1 MKNMALSL
9 LQGYDSDSGSSSEDD
24 VTVTLN
30 SSNKRN
36 VEKTNEQHPVKKLK
50 PTKRL
55 PPPPKETMTVIESKC
70 LKQIEPFKP
79 SGIPLPASINAMFIE
94 REKEIV
100 HDDPSL
106 HDGRIRGFA
115 HEKNNWASY
124 VYIDLQDCELDEA
137 KNFLVKELV
146 LEPIE
151 HHHLSISRVV
161 SLRHHWI
168 DPFVKSLKDNLEQD
182 KAFHLCLDKLQV
194 YTNDDK
200 TRTFVGLEAT
210 GGVREL
216 QKLTANVDFCFSEY
230 KLPPF
235 YYPPSFHVSLGWCLG
250 DMSSQ
255 IRARLQKLEL
265 RLVDILEDDGDLGRF
280 LVKNIHC
287 KTGNKIF
294 QLKLK

>member
-1 MKNMALSL
+1 MALSL
-9 LQGYDSDSGSSSEDD
+9 LQGYDSDSDNSSDD
-24 VTVTLN
+24 DITVTVN
-30 SSNKRN
+30 NVASSNKRS
-36 VEKTNEQHPVKKLK
+36 VELHNEQQPTKKLK
-50 PTKRL
+50 QTNGFHLKKSVETKNAQL
-55 PPPPKETMTVIESKC
+55 EES
-70 LKQIEPFKP
+70 LK
-79 SGIPLPASINAMFIE
+79 SDSIPLPASINAMFLE
-94 REKEIV
+94 RDKEIV

-106 HDGRIRGFA
+106 HDGRIRSFA
-115 HEKNNWASY
+115 HEKNNWATY

-161 SLRHHWI
+161 SARHHWI
-168 DPFVKSLKDNLEQD
+168 DPLVKSLKENLEQD

-210 GGVREL
+210 AGVREL
-216 QKLTANVDFCFSEY
+216 QKLTTSVDYCFSDY
-230 KLPPF
+230 KLPAF

-250 DMSSQ
+250 DISSQ

-280 LVKNIHC
+280 LVKNVHC
-287 KTGNKIF
+287 KAGNKIF
-294 QLKLK
+294 QFKLK

>member
-1 MKNMALSL
+1 MI
-9 LQGYDSDSGSSSEDD
+9 Y
-24 VTVTLN
+24 T
-30 SSNKRN
+30 
-36 VEKTNEQHPVKKLK
+36 
-50 PTKRL
+50 
-55 PPPPKETMTVIESKC
+55 
-70 LKQIEPFKP
+70 
-79 SGIPLPASINAMFIE
+79 
-94 REKEIV
+94 
-100 HDDPSL
+100 
-106 HDGRIRGFA
+106 
-115 HEKNNWASY
+115 
-124 VYIDLQDCELDEA
+124 LDEA

-182 KAFHLCLDKLQV
+182 KSFHLCLDKLQV

-216 QKLTANVDFCFSEY
+216 QKLTANVDYCFSEY
-230 KLPPF
+230 KLPAF

-250 DMSSQ
+250 DISSQ

-265 RLVDILEDDGDLGRF
+265 RLIDILEDDGDLGRF
-280 LVKNIHC
+280 LVKNVHC

-294 QLKLK
+294 QFKLK

>member
-1 MKNMALSL
+1 MALSL
-9 LQGYDSDSGSSSEDD
+9 LQGYDTDSGSSSEDD
-24 VTVTLN
+24 LTVTLDKQAIN
-30 SSNKRN
+30 NKRPIMKRSN
-36 VEKTNEQHPVKKLK
+36 YEQPVKRLKTNPSPNKQPEVSRAAKSIKPDETVKS
-50 PTKRL
+50 
-55 PPPPKETMTVIESKC
+55 KE
-70 LKQIEPFKP
+70 
-79 SGIPLPASINAMFIE
+79 IPLPASINAMFIE

-100 HDDPSL
+100 HDDPAL
-106 HDGRIRGFA
+106 HDGRIRSFG

-137 KNFLVKELV
+137 KNFIVKELV

-168 DPFVKSLKDNLEQD
+168 DPFIKSLKDNLEQG
-182 KAFHLCLDKLQV
+182 KAFPLSLDKLQV

-210 GGVREL
+210 VGVKEL
-216 QKLTANVDFCFSEY
+216 QKLTTCVDYCFSEY

-250 DMSSQ
+250 DMRAQ
-255 IRARLQKLEL
+255 IRNRLQKLEL
-265 RLVDILEDDGDLGRF
+265 KLVDIMEDDGDFGRL
-280 LVKNIHC
+280 LVKNVHC
-287 KTGNKIF
+287 KSGNKIF
-294 QLKLK
+294 QFKLK